1 MKKGIKQKG
10 KIYSFSCTD
19 DNLMGEFNRLIS
31 KDVNLMGNFS
41 QAIQSAIRLKINSY
55 TQNLDDEV
63 NQALKQMDQFEK
75 SSFTQEGYCI
85 WDSPRRLWL
94 EPQYLVCRNIKCE
107 NPQCFTYLE
116 IASPLDQL
124 LQLNDLAK
132 SHQIEKDNEKE
143 KREIQKF
150 ITTAKDK
157 WELVVSTGNSPLLH
171 SKDINELNAQKD
183 HLKQMYHDLIHDFLT
198 CLDDGCLDQ

>member
-31 KDVNLMGNFS
+31 KDPNLMGNFS

-116 IASPLDQL
+116 IASPLDKL
-124 LQLNDLAK
+124 LVQ
-132 SHQIEKDNEKE
+132 EKTYNEKE

-157 WELVVSTGNSPLLH
+157 WELVVSTCTSHLLH

-183 HLKQMYHDLIHDFLT
+183 HLKEMYHDLVHDFLT
-198 CLDDGCLDQ
+198 CLDDGCLGQ

>member
-41 QAIQSAIRLKINSY
+41 QAIQSAIKLKINSY
-55 TQNLDDEV
+55 TQNLEDEV

-85 WDSPRRLWL
+85 WDNPRRLWL
-94 EPQYLVCRNIKCE
+94 EPQYLVCRNIKCK
-107 NPQCFTYLE
+107 NPECFTFLNIVYPLE
-116 IASPLDQL
+116 QL
-124 LQLNDLAK
+124 LDFKSPSVNDYLV
-132 SHQIEKDNEKE
+132 IDKE
-143 KREIQKF
+143 KKEIQKF
-150 ITTAKDK
+150 VTEAKDK
-157 WELVVSTGNSPLLH
+157 WELVVSTGNSHLLH
-171 SKDINELNAQKD
+171 SKDINELNEQKE
-183 HLKQMYHDLIHDFLT
+183 HLKEMYRNLIQDFLYS
-198 CLDDGCLDQ
+198 LEQ

>member
-75 SSFTQEGYCI
+75 SSFTQE
-85 WDSPRRLWL
+85 
-94 EPQYLVCRNIKCE
+94 
-107 NPQCFTYLE
+107 
-116 IASPLDQL
+116 
-124 LQLNDLAK
+124 
-132 SHQIEKDNEKE
+132 
-143 KREIQKF
+143 
-150 ITTAKDK
+150 
-157 WELVVSTGNSPLLH
+157 
-171 SKDINELNAQKD
+171 
-183 HLKQMYHDLIHDFLT
+183 
-198 CLDDGCLDQ
+198 

>member
-1 MKKGIKQKG
+1 
-10 KIYSFSCTD
+10 
-19 DNLMGEFNRLIS
+19 MGEFNRLIS

-55 TQNLDDEV
+55 TQNLEDEV

-85 WDSPRRLWL
+85 WDNPRKLWL

-124 LQLNDLAK
+124 LDKLYCSAGGDH
-132 SHQIEKDNEKE
+132 SKE
-143 KREIQKF
+143 KQEIQKF

-157 WELVVSTGNSPLLH
+157 WELVVSTSNSHLLH

-183 HLKQMYHDLIHDFLT
+183 HLKEMYHDLVHDFLT

>member
-41 QAIQSAIRLKINSY
+41 QAIQSAIKLKINSY
-55 TQNLDDEV
+55 TQNLEDEV

-85 WDSPRRLWL
+85 WDNPRRLWL
-94 EPQYLVCRNIKCE
+94 EPQFLVCRNIKCK
-107 NPQCFTYLE
+107 NPECFTFLNIVYPLE
-116 IASPLDQL
+116 QL
-124 LQLNDLAK
+124 LDFKSPSVNDYLV
-132 SHQIEKDNEKE
+132 IDKE
-143 KREIQKF
+143 KKEIQKF
-150 ITTAKDK
+150 VTEAKDK
-157 WELVVSTGNSPLLH
+157 WELVVSTGNSHLLH
-171 SKDINELNAQKD
+171 SKDINELNEQKE
-183 HLKQMYHDLIHDFLT
+183 HLKEMYRNLIQDFLYS
-198 CLDDGCLDQ
+198 LEP

>member
-85 WDSPRRLWL
+85 WDNPRKLWL
-94 EPQYLVCRNIKCE
+94 EPQYLVCRDIKCK

-116 IASPLDQL
+116 IASPLDKL
-124 LQLNDLAK
+124 LVQ
-132 SHQIEKDNEKE
+132 EKTYNEKE

-157 WELVVSTGNSPLLH
+157 WELVVSTGNSHLLH

-183 HLKQMYHDLIHDFLT
+183 HLKETYHNLVHDFLT
-198 CLDDGCLDQ
+198 CLDDGCLEQ